1 MSKPIPI
8 VKPPHPATL
17 TDEALKKQCSI
28 GFGRSSG
35 PGGQHRNKVETAVS
49 ITHEPTGIIGSASER
64 RSQSQNLHTAKKRL
78 RMKLAIKSRTK
89 VSRRNY
95 QPSELW
101 EIRRQGNKLPINPQN
116 KDYPAVLAEAL
127 DVLFAYDGDV
137 AKAAGALS
145 ITMSQLAR
153 LIRHEKHAFALVNE
167 KRVEL
172 GLKPLR

>member
-1 MSKPIPI
+1 MSKPLAI

-17 TDEALKKQCSI
+17 SDDAMKKQCNVE
-28 GFGRSSG
+28 FGRSSG
-35 PGGQHRNKVETAVS
+35 PGGQHRNKVETAVT
-49 ITHEPTGIIGSASER
+49 ITHEPTGITGAASER
-64 RSQSQNLHTAKKRL
+64 RSQAQNLHIAKKRL
-78 RMKLAIKSRTK
+78 RIKLAIRSRTK

-95 QPSELW
+95 KPSELW
-101 EIRRQGNKLPINPQN
+101 ELRRQGNRLPINPQN

-153 LIRHEKHAFALVNE
+153 LIRHERYAFALVNE
-167 KRVEL
+167 TRIAL

>member
-1 MSKPIPI
+1 
-8 VKPPHPATL
+8 
-17 TDEALKKQCSI
+17 
-28 GFGRSSG
+28 
-35 PGGQHRNKVETAVS
+35 
-49 ITHEPTGIIGSASER
+49 
-64 RSQSQNLHTAKKRL
+64 
-78 RMKLAIKSRTK
+78 MKLAIKSRTK

-95 QPSELW
+95 QPSDLW
-101 EIRRQGNKLPINPQN
+101 ETRRQGNKLPINPQN

-153 LIRHEKHAFALVNE
+153 LIRHERHAFAMVNE
-167 KRVEL
+167 TRIAL